1 MKPCFVYGAQA
12 TAYGIAKALE
22 REGREVAGYVV
33 TDMAGNPSCLED
45 KRVIPVSRLPEA
57 RVYVAVPEYLHRE
70 IAGILEGRGLLDYI
84 CVDSELEYRLMK
96 SYYRGAYGLGF
107 LPEESVALTE
117 GKAPRRGLLRIYVA
131 KSLHDKPLQGPVS
144 FPAGCVTVQAGT
156 ALGAAMATDF
166 HDNEG
171 ENISDRNGCYDE
183 LTVTYWAWK
192 NSKAA
197 VKGIAHYRRCLMIT
211 AAEREALLE
220 GSLDVLLPLPFLCWP
235 DASMQYGRYN
245 SPRAVA
251 AMLEALEKLYG
262 SGERSRAEE
271 VLQGDILY
279 NYNMLIARAGAFD
292 AYCNWMFLVLEQ
304 VEKICAPEI
313 KAIHHSRICGHL
325 GELLLTIYMLTYGQ
339 KLKIAHGKKKWFY

>member
-1 MKPCFVYGAQA
+1 VEPCFVYGAQA

-70 IAGILEGRGLLDYI
+70 IVGILEGRGLLDYI

-197 VKGIAHYRRCLMIT
+197 VKGIAHYRCCLMIT

-220 GSLDVLLPLPFLCWP
+220 HGSAITPESVRESVVESSDGKNIAHVPLREH
-235 DASMQYGRYN
+235 MY
-245 SPRAVA
+245 VA
-251 AMLEALEKLYG
+251 KAPQSFYF
-262 SGERSRAEE
+262 
-271 VLQGDILY
+271 GDIYRLY
-279 NYNMLIARAGAFD
+279 RQALADGRKFVDSAHLCHSYGFPLHLIKGPRHNMKITDPLDYYMCCAIFD
-292 AYCNWMFLVLEQ
+292 VKEREAIW
-304 VEKICAPEI
+304 EK
-313 KAIHHSRICGHL
+313 
-325 GELLLTIYMLTYGQ
+325 
-339 KLKIAHGKKKWFY
+339 